1 MMHLECFM
9 SLGACAQN
17 LSDYPEVIIHV
28 DLCCFWFRLSKG
40 NLNLFFLAS
49 LPFVK
54 KIIKK
59 KYNTYHISG
68 NSMLFFSEPLPLRS
82 FTLV

>member
-59 KYNTYHISG
+59 KIQYISYFWKFHVV
-68 NSMLFFSEPLPLRS
+68 FF
-82 FTLV
+82 

>member
-40 NLNLFFLAS
+40 NWNLFFLAS

-54 KIIKK
+54 KNNKK
-59 KYNTYHISG
+59 KIQYISYFWKFHVV
-68 NSMLFFSEPLPLRS
+68 FF
-82 FTLV
+82 